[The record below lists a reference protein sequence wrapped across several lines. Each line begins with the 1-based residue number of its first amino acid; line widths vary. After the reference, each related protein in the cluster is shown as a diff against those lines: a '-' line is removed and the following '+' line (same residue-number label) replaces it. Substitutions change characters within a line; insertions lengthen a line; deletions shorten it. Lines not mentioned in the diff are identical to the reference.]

1 MYKYNTCLLASILD
15 GGAKGFFHKVS
26 YIFIIFN
33 VYDGRNNIK
42 YIYIGRMIKWL
53 CVCFWIHVIHTQQS
67 LTTSSFSCIC
77 MYLVVYYVY
86 VVNLCLWLHNL
97 KKCVITLKV
106 HNVKTFA
113 MSSKS
118 LSWRQKHVMTSIT
131 RHNVKYTSKIRKVR
145 HDVKT
150 FVTKSKYD
158 DAMTSKTCH
167 DIKKVRYDITQHVL
181 IIFWSRNNE
190 KIQSERQKC
199 SEKISHE
206 VKKCVRMSTKCV
218 MLSKRYHYD
227 VNKCNTLHDVN
238 GLSHHKFVMMSKS
251 SSMMLKV
258 SSLLQKFVI
267 TSQSLTWRKKDVMMS
282 QSLS

>member
-1 MYKYNTCLLASILD
+1 MTHICNDRWGPRGRVVGEPPLYRATGIVELSWIKIYYKYNTCLLASILD

-53 CVCFWIHVIHTQQS
+53 YVCFWIHVIHTQQS

-86 VVNLCLWLHNL
+86 VVNLCLWRHNL

-131 RHNVKYTSKIRKVR
+131 RHNVKYTSKVRKVR
-145 HDVKT
+145 HDVKA
-150 FVTKSKYD
+150 FVTKSK
-158 DAMTSKTCH
+158 
-167 DIKKVRYDITQHVL
+167 
-181 IIFWSRNNE
+181 
-190 KIQSERQKC
+190 
-199 SEKISHE
+199 
-206 VKKCVRMSTKCV
+206 
-218 MLSKRYHYD
+218 
-227 VNKCNTLHDVN
+227 
-238 GLSHHKFVMMSKS
+238 
-251 SSMMLKV
+251 
-258 SSLLQKFVI
+258 
-267 TSQSLTWRKKDVMMS
+267 
-282 QSLS
+282 

>member
-1 MYKYNTCLLASILD
+1 M
-15 GGAKGFFHKVS
+15 GAPKVFFHKVS

-42 YIYIGRMIKWL
+42 YACIYIGRMIKWL

-77 MYLVVYYVY
+77 IYLVVYYVN
-86 VVNLCLWLHNL
+86 VVNLCLWRHNL

-131 RHNVKYTSKIRKVR
+131 RHNVKYTSKVRKVC

-158 DAMTSKTCH
+158 DAMTSK
-167 DIKKVRYDITQHVL
+167 K
-181 IIFWSRNNE
+181 S
-190 KIQSERQKC
+190 
-199 SEKISHE
+199 
-206 VKKCVRMSTKCV
+206 V
-218 MLSKRYHYD
+218 MMSKRSWCQNYHYD
-227 VNKCNTLHDVN
+227 VNKCNTRHDVN
-238 GLSHHKFVMMSKS
+238 GLSHHKFVIMS
-251 SSMMLKV
+251 
-258 SSLLQKFVI
+258 
-267 TSQSLTWRKKDVMMS
+267 
-282 QSLS
+282 